1 MTSWSLRGQRAWVCG
16 ASKGIGRATAL
27 LLAERGAEVTLL
39 ARQADVLADLCAEL
53 PRTHGQTHAWQS
65 LDLGQ
70 TEALKQWAQ
79 AQAAQGP
86 VGILINNTGGPA
98 PGPALAAAPEAYS
111 DALRQHLLAHQVLV
125 QALVPG
131 MRAQH
136 YGRIVNI
143 LSTSVRAP
151 IPGLGVSN
159 AIRAAVASWA
169 KTLATELAPD
179 GITVNN
185 ILPGYTDTERLA
197 QIIQGRAQR
206 AGQGLEAEAAAL
218 RAQIPVGRF
227 AEPVEIAE
235 AVAFLVSPA
244 AAYITGVHLPVDGG
258 RTPSA

>member
-1 MTSWSLRGQRAWVCG
+1 MRDQR
-16 ASKGIGRATAL
+16 
-27 LLAERGAEVTLL
+27 
-39 ARQADVLADLCAEL
+39 
-53 PRTHGQTHAWQS
+53 
-65 LDLGQ
+65 
-70 TEALKQWAQ
+70 
-79 AQAAQGP
+79 
-86 VGILINNTGGPA
+86 
-98 PGPALAAAPEAYS
+98 
-111 DALRQHLLAHQVLV
+111 
-125 QALVPG
+125 
-131 MRAQH
+131 

-151 IPGLGVSN
+151 ISGLGVSN

-206 AGQGLEAEAAAL
+206 AGQSLEAEAAAL
-218 RAQIPVGRF
+218 RAQIPAGRF
-227 AEPVEIAE
+227 AEPAEIAE